1 VQSLHE
7 TSTVRPPS
15 RAPAPP
21 VSAMD
26 PYDVDR
32 PFQPGTGLVSTA
44 RFRTAWCAVGGE
56 RGGEVVPR
64 WFGALAEL
72 GVERFQLFWAVPET
86 ADPAAALDRLRSVS
100 VRWMAGLQAL
110 GVQAELSIKR
120 GAPGPWLTGLAS
132 LEPDSLIVA
141 GPPAARAVDSGTIAH
156 LLEQPARPLLLLPDL
171 VRPQDAALFDRA
183 VVDGEPGLGADAEP
197 WEGATAEWVELSR
210 FAPEEAVRTA
220 LRVAEDVDASVLVL
234 PRRSAA
240 LVPLA
245 IRYGNFPVLVPPA
258 S

>member
-1 VQSLHE
+1 
-7 TSTVRPPS
+7 
-15 RAPAPP
+15 
-21 VSAMD
+21 MD
-26 PYDVDR
+26 TYDVDR
-32 PFQPGTGLVSTA
+32 PFPPAAGLVSTA

-72 GVERFQLFWAVPET
+72 GVERIQLFWAVPET

-132 LEPDSLIVA
+132 LEPDSLIVV
-141 GPPAARAVDSGTIAH
+141 GPPAARAVDSATIAH

-171 VRPQDAALFDRA
+171 VQPQDAALFDRV
-183 VVDGEPGLGADAEP
+183 VVDGEPGHGAGSEP
-197 WEGATAEWVELSR
+197 WEGAAAEWVELSR
-210 FAPEEAVRTA
+210 LAPDEAVRTA

-234 PRRSAA
+234 PRRRSA

-245 IRYGNFPVLVPPA
+245 LRYGTFPVLVPPA
-258 S
+258 P